1 MTLLDGKALNE
12 KIAEKLKAEI
22 SRLETLRARG
32 PLGRRPKLVIIQVG
46 DLAESNAY
54 IGRKIKFGEKIG
66 AVVDHQKFPN
76 TITQEKLITQI
87 SSLNTDSSV
96 TGIIVQMP
104 LPKHIDRDEVI
115 DSIDPAKDVDGL
127 TSRNLKL
134 LWEAKGEGFVP
145 ATTKGIISLLDEYKI
160 PIVGKHVVVVGRSF
174 LVGKPTFLA
183 FLNHDA
189 TVTVCHRHTKNLA
202 KHSRSADILVVA
214 AGKPNLIGKE
224 HVHKNQVVIDVGIN
238 AVQNEVSPRGHNE
251 ERPRSTLVGDV
262 NFAEVSKIV
271 KAISPVPGGAG
282 PMTVASLFENL
293 LEAYNRQI
301 S

>member
-22 SRLETLRARG
+22 ILLAKSHQDL
-32 PLGRRPKLVIIQVG
+32 RPKLVIIQVG

-54 IGRKIKFGEKIG
+54 ISRKVKFGEKIG
-66 AVVDHQKFPN
+66 AIVEHKRFPEK
-76 TITQEKLITQI
+76 ITQEELIGHIKVYDQ
-87 SSLNTDSSV
+87 NSSV
-96 TGIIVQMP
+96 HGIIVQMP
-104 LPKHIDRDEVI
+104 LPKHIDKDEII

-145 ATTKGIISLLDEYKI
+145 ATTKGVISLLDEYKI
-160 PIVGKHVVVVGRSF
+160 AISGKHVVVVGRSF

-183 FLNHDA
+183 FLNHNA
-189 TVTVCHRHTKNLA
+189 TVTVCHRHTKDLA
-202 KHSRSADILVVA
+202 QHTKSADILVVA
-214 AGKPNLIGKE
+214 AGKPNLINKE

-238 AVQNEVSPRGHNE
+238 AVQNEVSPRGLDE
-251 ERPRSTLVGDV
+251 ERPHSTLVGDV

-293 LEAYNRQI
+293 LEAYNHQN
-301 S
+301 